1 MDVNTLHAS
10 RQTGGVFRYLLVEPT
25 VLLFL
30 IVLFVF
36 HACTEQEQQLLLLQE
51 RTGILKLN

>member
-10 RQTGGVFRYLLVEPT
+10 RQTGGVFRYLLVEP

-36 HACTEQEQQLLLLQE
+36 HACREQEQQLLLLQE